1 MAARASTSN
10 AAAASIDDLVTASAD
25 ANGSVEAVQQQVVPL
40 LRKIVRG
47 AGEGR
52 RNSLGDKLANG
63 TDPLEAL
70 SAESDTLCF
79 VCIINARMRA
89 SDSVGHV
96 NQLVAVLES
105 EASNLD
111 VTQLRLMPEQVRHL
125 GDAVSRFAELT
136 GEYTRVKA
144 LVARLIDVV
153 APSRTTLTSLHAIF
167 LKLALASHS
176 VEDTVDMLLD
186 GIDDID
192 TVCTAVKYHDNLLY
206 HYYGGIILSLL
217 GHFRAAE
224 NSLEIVLSAPGPAIS
239 AIQLDAYKKL
249 VLLQLLTHGRKLPSN
264 KFVSNDVLS
273 AVAKT
278 CGVYNDYASA
288 YEALDDARL
297 RNVFV
302 RNQQVFEED
311 LNGGL
316 VELCNSRFHD
326 RAIRR
331 LGGIFVTMGLAEIAS
346 QVHKNVDG
354 PTLEGLSA
362 RIQEL
367 IRSRQLDAQ
376 ISPSNA
382 AGDPSGVVVTFLS
395 DSSTLVTHAPGGV
408 GAAHTKAASL
418 RSALV
423 AQDLALAS
431 SPAFVQQAV
440 QATQHSAVPANMMDA
455 EEEVASM
462 SSKYWAM

>member
-1 MAARASTSN
+1 MAAQLY
-10 AAAASIDDLVTASAD
+10 DQDSALT
-25 ANGSVEAVQQQVVPL
+25 Q
-40 LRKIVRG
+40 
-47 AGEGR
+47 
-52 RNSLGDKLANG
+52 
-63 TDPLEAL
+63 DP
-70 SAESDTLCF
+70 
-79 VCIINARMRA
+79 
-89 SDSVGHV
+89 
-96 NQLVAVLES
+96 Q
-105 EASNLD
+105 
-111 VTQLRLMPEQVRHL
+111 
-125 GDAVSRFAELT
+125 
-136 GEYTRVKA
+136 
-144 LVARLIDVV
+144 
-153 APSRTTLTSLHAIF
+153 
-167 LKLALASHS
+167 
-176 VEDTVDMLLD
+176 
-186 GIDDID
+186 
-192 TVCTAVKYHDNLLY
+192 
-206 HYYGGIILSLL
+206 
-217 GHFRAAE
+217 
-224 NSLEIVLSAPGPAIS
+224 
-239 AIQLDAYKKL
+239 
-249 VLLQLLTHGRKLPSN
+249 
-264 KFVSNDVLS
+264 
-273 AVAKT
+273 
-278 CGVYNDYASA
+278 
-288 YEALDDARL
+288 
-297 RNVFV
+297 
-302 RNQQVFEED
+302 D

-367 IRSRQLDAQ
+367 VSSPELSIDAGKWLRRSLQIRSRQLDAQ